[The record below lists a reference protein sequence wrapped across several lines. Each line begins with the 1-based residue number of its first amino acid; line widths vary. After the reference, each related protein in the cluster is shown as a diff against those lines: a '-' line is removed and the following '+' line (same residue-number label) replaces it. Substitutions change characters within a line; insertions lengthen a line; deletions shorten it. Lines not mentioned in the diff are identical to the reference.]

1 MDNIIN
7 KIFKEK
13 DHEEQEA
20 SDFKIFSLRGHYNYW
35 IIINRDD
42 LSSILEEQ
50 IDLFLKAKEIV
61 GQAQFDKNA
70 NLLILNKVTSIKAI
84 NKDHLLRIEEDL
96 FHFKKSIIYYT
107 EEELIKFK
115 EVIDLSNVTI
125 SMESM
130 LLDENV
136 FEQHKT
142 RFDANEYQSLLYR
155 ITHKIPF
162 LRINITQLN
171 NLDSLEE
178 INRKTIRKNALNDL
192 LERDFFTITDDD
204 LAGLTDEAILEK
216 LKTILPNEDKQD

>member
-7 KIFKEK
+7 KIFEEK
-13 DHEEQEA
+13 DHKEQEV

-70 NLLILNKVTSIKAI
+70 NLLILNKVTSIDAI
-84 NKDHLLRIEEDL
+84 NKDHLLQIEEDL

-107 EEELIKFK
+107 EEELVKLK
-115 EVIDLSNVTI
+115 EVIDLSNVTRSI
-125 SMESM
+125 ESM

-155 ITHKIPF
+155 IAHKIPF
-162 LRINITQLN
+162 LRINIKQSN

-178 INRKTIRKNALNDL
+178 INKKAIRENALNDL

-204 LAGLTDEAILEK
+204 LTALTDEAILEK
-216 LKTILPNEDKQD
+216 LKAILPNEDKQD

>member
-7 KIFKEK
+7 KIFEEK

-20 SDFKIFSLRGHYNYW
+20 PDFKIFSLRGHYNYW